1 MSRDALHED
10 LRREHQ
16 VPMGSERSFGIVF
29 AVVFLLI
36 GLWPVVWWTAPR
48 TWALIVAAAFAAI
61 AFTLPALLRPLNYVW
76 FRFGLVLHR
85 IMSQVILGL
94 LFFITVTPIAFIYRV
109 LGKDPLR
116 LKFEPESSSY
126 WIVREPPG
134 PPPDTM
140 TKQF

>member
-1 MSRDALHED
+1 MSGQALHED
-10 LRREHQ
+10 LRREHK

-36 GLWPVVWWTAPR
+36 ALWPVLWWQAPR
-48 TWALIVAAAFAAI
+48 IWALVVSAAFAAI

-76 FRFGLVLHR
+76 FSFGLVLHR
-85 IMSQVILGL
+85 IMSSVILAL
-94 LFFITVTPIAFIYRV
+94 LFFITVTPIAFIYR
-109 LGKDPLR
+109 LLRKDPLR
-116 LKFEPESSSY
+116 LKFEPESTSY